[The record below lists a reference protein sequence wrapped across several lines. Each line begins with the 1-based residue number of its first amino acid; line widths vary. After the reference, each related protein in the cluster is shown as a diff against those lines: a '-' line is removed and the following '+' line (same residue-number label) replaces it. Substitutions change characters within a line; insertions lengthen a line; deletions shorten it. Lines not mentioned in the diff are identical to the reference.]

1 MFRVKAKVG
10 HKSGEL
16 RLSDKNSTQLYIKS
30 VCKSLF
36 AAVAVLLQNLATPV
50 RLEASGFWGE
60 VMFPVAESHG
70 IDVSVL
76 TVTVLIFSIGAVLA
90 YVLQRFHLP
99 TFLAF
104 ILTGMILGPDAL
116 NLVQIDEIRTLA
128 QVGIIFLLF
137 IVGLDLSVDKLK
149 QLRYQAPLAGVLQL
163 SITTLVLTV
172 VIRYLATLPWQLAF
186 MLGSILS
193 LSSTAIVLKS
203 LEEHR
208 EIDSDHGRLILGV
221 LIIQDLSIIPLMALV
236 PYLSKPFE
244 TGLAAE
250 LLMVLV
256 KAIFFGGIAVVVS
269 LKLVP
274 AFLDRLASTNRK
286 EVFTLALVCIGLG
299 MALLTHNLGLS
310 YEAGAF
316 VAGLALSRSLFCR
329 QVIADSKAFRDV
341 FITLF
346 FVSMGLLFQVDFL
359 VRHAVLVTVVT
370 LVLIVL
376 KGLAA
381 YGSIRLLKFPHRTAM
396 WAGVSLFQVGE
407 FSFVL
412 LGRTLETVN
421 QVPAWKEVS
430 SFWSPA
436 MIDAIILSM
445 FLTPI
450 VLRAFHRMTA
460 PYFHTWRR
468 EMITPEG
475 QSEVKSFD
483 NLPSRVVIAG
493 FGPTAR
499 NLATV
504 LEATQIPYSVIEMN
518 LKTVRKL
525 KSKGIPCVYGDVSRP
540 DVLEEAG
547 IHESGVLAITFPDIR
562 TAEATIPHAKQLNP
576 RIHCMVRSRYRVD
589 VDRLYKIGVDS
600 VIYEEFETSV
610 SFIFHI
616 MRHLDYP
623 ILETDRL
630 ISMVRESENS
640 LFQESVSG
648 DHPVFGRFSLL
659 EGTKIEWIEIQ
670 PDSPLI
676 GKSLKEAEIRQ
687 RTGVNII
694 AVVGADDK
702 SQMTAEPDLVL
713 NAHDVLVGVGT
724 LEQLHA
730 LENML
735 YS

>member
-1 MFRVKAKVG
+1 
-10 HKSGEL
+10 
-16 RLSDKNSTQLYIKS
+16 
-30 VCKSLF
+30 
-36 AAVAVLLQNLATPV
+36 
-50 RLEASGFWGE
+50 
-60 VMFPVAESHG
+60 MFPAPESHG

-76 TVTVLIFSIGAVLA
+76 SVTVLIFSIGAILA

-116 NLVQIDEIRTLA
+116 NLVHIDKIRTLA

-149 QLRYQAPLAGVLQL
+149 QLRYHAPLAGILQL
-163 SITTLVLTV
+163 SLTTLALT
-172 VIRYLATLPWQLAF
+172 LALRFLTPLPWQLAF

-203 LEEHR
+203 LEDHR
-208 EIDSDHGRLILGV
+208 EIDSDHGRLILGI

-236 PYLSKPFE
+236 PYLSKPIE
-244 TGLAAE
+244 ASIATDLALV
-250 LLMVLV
+250 LL
-256 KAIFFGGIAVVVS
+256 KALFFGGIAVAVS

-274 AFLDRLASTNRK
+274 VFLDRLASTNRK

-346 FVSMGLLFQVDFL
+346 FVSMGLLFNIGFL
-359 VRHAVLVTVVT
+359 VQHLALVTTVT
-370 LVLIVL
+370 LILILIKAVV
-376 KGLAA
+376 A
-381 YGSIRLLKFPHRTAM
+381 YGSIRLLKFPHRSAM
-396 WAGVSLFQVGE
+396 WGGVSLFQVGE

-412 LGRTLETVN
+412 LGRTLETVS
-421 QVPAWKEVS
+421 QQPSWQQTM
-430 SFWSPA
+430 SFWSPVL
-436 MIDAIILSM
+436 IDSIIISM
-445 FLTPI
+445 FLTPLA
-450 VLRAFHRMTA
+450 LRVFHRMTA

-468 EMITPEG
+468 EAVLSGEEKRDARLLDG
-475 QSEVKSFD
+475 
-483 NLPSRVVIAG
+483 LPNRVVIAG

-499 NLATV
+499 NLASV
-504 LEATQIPYSVIEMN
+504 LEATGISYSVIEMN

-525 KSKGIPCVYGDVSRP
+525 KSKGIHCVYGDVSRP
-540 DVLEEAG
+540 EILEEAG
-547 IHESGVLAITFPDIR
+547 IQEAGILAITFPDIR
-562 TAEATIPHAKQLNP
+562 TAEATVPQAKQLNP
-576 RIHCMVRSRYRVD
+576 KLHCMVRSRYRVD

-623 ILETDRL
+623 MLETDRL
-630 ISMVRESENS
+630 INMVRESENS
-640 LFQESVSG
+640 LFQEPVSG
-648 DHPVFGRFSLL
+648 EHPVFGRFSLL

-670 PDSPLI
+670 EECSLV
-676 GKSLKEAEIRQ
+676 GKSLRDAEIRQ
-687 RTGVNII
+687 RTGVNVI
-694 AVVGADDK
+694 AVVGAGDK

-724 LEQLHA
+724 LDQLHA
-730 LENML
+730 LENLL